1 MAISSDL
8 PIALP
13 SEDRYGL
20 TPFAKALADSIADM
34 EVPTGAV
41 LAINGPWGA
50 GKSSAINLI
59 EHHLKPSVERGE
71 MVLVSFNP
79 WWFAG
84 ADTLIL
90 AFFRELGKAIGP
102 SLPSKFRKSMTSLG
116 RGISSLGTIA
126 GAVAD
131 MKAPGIGAIISGAAG
146 LIGKATASDKTVEE
160 EHRLV
165 SQALANQEK
174 RFVVVIDD
182 IDRLSPDDVLTIFR
196 LIKSVGRLPNV
207 VYLLAF
213 DRQIAER
220 IVAERFPSE
229 GASYLEKIIQGSFEL
244 PPPRLDFLRWHCA
257 EIAIKI
263 MGEPDEAKKTRFWNV
278 FYDVVSPT
286 IHTPR
291 DVARIGNHLS
301 TTWGAVAGNVDRADF
316 LAIAALQLSE
326 PAIYTAIRQNPDL
339 LCGIEHMGTH
349 RQENRAEDYDALF
362 GVNNRSERNR
372 KRLRTGLTRLFPR
385 LDAGWANTYHQ
396 GEGFDQ
402 ERRIAS
408 EKHFRSYF
416 AFSISEDVIPADQLD
431 ALIDRADEGAF
442 VQDAF
447 RAALGVRRATRET
460 NVPLLLDE
468 LSAHAPEISDPKIP
482 QLVATLFT
490 IADDLNVRGDAK
502 QGFGGFGNNHLRLHW
517 LLNRLVHD
525 RFPIEQ
531 REAIYRSAMA
541 VGSLAW
547 TLDFAHRCL
556 GYFAPLDG
564 GKDRGQPIVGEAVA
578 EGFKNIALARLRDA
592 ASDGS
597 LIRNQD
603 MASLLFEWRRFAD
616 TDGAQEVRTWT
627 DSALSQ
633 KEFLLA
639 LAEQMPSSSW
649 SFGMGDRVQRQ
660 NVKVDT
666 KAYEKL
672 IDIPRLYARV
682 DEELSA
688 SQLPPEDLEKLRN
701 FKEIPRGAHG
711 DRDISD

>member
-20 TPFAKALADSIADM
+20 TPFAKALAGSIVDM
-34 EVPTGAV
+34 DVPTGAV

-71 MVLVSFNP
+71 MVLVPFNP

-90 AFFRELGKAIGP
+90 AFFRELGKAIEP
-102 SLPSKFRKSMTSLG
+102 SLPSKFRKSIASLG
-116 RGISSLGTIA
+116 QGISSLGTIA

-131 MKAPGIGAIISGAAG
+131 MKAPGIGTIVSGVAG
-146 LIGKATASDKTVEE
+146 LIGKVAASDKTVEE

-207 VYLLAF
+207 IYLLAF

-244 PPPRLDFLRWHCA
+244 PPPRLDFLRWHSA
-257 EIAIKI
+257 EVAMKI
-263 MGEPDEAKKTRFWNV
+263 MGEPGEAKKTRFWNV
-278 FYDVVSPT
+278 FYDIVSPT

-291 DVARIGNHLS
+291 DAARIGNHLS

-316 LAIAALQLSE
+316 LAITALQLSE
-326 PAIYTAIRQNPDL
+326 PVIYAGIRQNPDL
-339 LCGIEHMGTH
+339 LCGIEHIGIH
-349 RQENRAEDYDALF
+349 RRENRAEEYDALF
-362 GVNNRSERNR
+362 GLGTRTERDR
-372 KRLRTGLTRLFPR
+372 KQLRTGLKRLFPR
-385 LDAGWANTYHQ
+385 LDAVWDNTFHQ
-396 GEGFDQ
+396 GESFD
-402 ERRIAS
+402 RDRSIAS

-431 ALIDRADEGAF
+431 ALIDRADDPAF
-442 VQDAF
+442 VRDAF
-447 RAALGVRRATRET
+447 RTALGVRRATGET

-468 LSAHAPEISDPKIP
+468 LSAHAPEISDAKIP
-482 QLVATLFT
+482 QLVATLFA
-490 IADDLNVRGDAK
+490 IADDLNVKGDAK
-502 QGFGGFGNNHLRLHW
+502 QGFGGLGNNHLRLHW
-517 LLNRLVHD
+517 FLNRLVHD
-525 RFPIEQ
+525 RFPIEH
-531 REAIYRSAMA
+531 REAIYRGAMT
-541 VGSLAW
+541 VGSLGW
-547 TLDFAHRCL
+547 IVDFAHRCL
-556 GYFAPLDG
+556 SYFAPRNDG
-564 GKDRGQPIVGEAVA
+564 KERGEPIVGESVA
-578 EGFKNIALARLRDA
+578 EEFKNLALARLRDA

-597 LIRNQD
+597 LVSNPD
-603 MASLLFEWRRFAD
+603 MASLLFDWKRLSGI
-616 TDGAQEVRTWT
+616 DGAQEVRAWT
-627 DSALSQ
+627 GSALSQ
-633 KEFLLA
+633 GEFLLA

-660 NVKVDT
+660 TVKVDT

-672 IDIPRLYARV
+672 IDIERLYARV
-682 DEELSA
+682 DDELS
-688 SQLPPEDLEKLRN
+688 SSRLPPEELEKLRS

-711 DRDISD
+711 DRESAD

>member
-20 TPFAKALADSIADM
+20 TPFAKALAGSIADM
-34 EVPTGAV
+34 VVPTGAV

-71 MVLVSFNP
+71 MVLVPFNP

-90 AFFRELGKAIGP
+90 AFFRELGKAIEP
-102 SLPSKFRKSMTSLG
+102 SLPSKFRKSIASLG
-116 RGISSLGTIA
+116 QGISSLGTIA

-131 MKAPGIGAIISGAAG
+131 MKAPGIGAIVSGAAG
-146 LIGKATASDKTVEE
+146 FIGRALASDKTVEE
-160 EHRLV
+160 EHRLI
-165 SQALANQEK
+165 SQALADQKK

-207 VYLLAF
+207 IYLLAF

-244 PPPRLDFLRWHCA
+244 PPPRLDFLRWHSA
-257 EIAIKI
+257 EVAMKI

-278 FYDVVSPT
+278 FYDIVSPT
-286 IHTPR
+286 IRTPR
-291 DVARIGNHLS
+291 DVARIGNQLS
-301 TTWGAVAGNVDRADF
+301 TTWGAVAGNVDQADF
-316 LAIAALQLSE
+316 LAVIAMQLSE
-326 PAIYTAIRQNPDL
+326 PTIYAAVRQNPDL
-339 LCGIEHMGTH
+339 LCGIEHMGSH
-349 RQENRAEDYDALF
+349 RRENQAEDYDALF
-362 GVNNRSERNR
+362 SLNTRSERDR

-396 GEGFDQ
+396 GEGFDR

-408 EKHFRSYF
+408 EKHFQSYF

-431 ALIDRADEGAF
+431 ALVDRADDTAF
-442 VQDAF
+442 IQDAF
-447 RAALGVRRATRET
+447 RTALGVRRATGET

-468 LSAHAPEISDPKIP
+468 LSVHAPEISNPKIP

-490 IADDLNVRGDAK
+490 IADDLNVKGDAK

-531 REAIYRSAMA
+531 RDAIYRGAMA

-556 GYFAPLDG
+556 AYFAPPEDG
-564 GKDRGQPIVGEAVA
+564 KERGEPIVGEAVA
-578 EGFKNIALARLRDA
+578 EDFKNIALARLRDA
-592 ASDGS
+592 ASEGS
-597 LIRNQD
+597 LIRNQE
-603 MASLLFEWRRFAD
+603 MASLLFEWRRFAG
-616 TDGAQEVRTWT
+616 TDGAQEVRAWT
-627 DSALSQ
+627 DSALL
-633 KEFLLA
+633 EPDFLLA

-660 NVKVDT
+660 TVKVDT
-666 KAYEKL
+666 RAYEKL

-682 DEELSA
+682 DEELS
-688 SQLPPEDLEKLRN
+688 SSRLPPEELEKLRS
-701 FKEIPRGAHG
+701 FKEIPRGSHG
-711 DRDISD
+711 DRDGAD